1 MPTTAVPIPA
11 APTEAEMK
19 ASPATPSRNSAPETR
34 IKLNEAVVK
43 ALPVPETGNRVHYF
57 PGAILQGKEA
67 PRGFGVRVSAG
78 GVKSFV
84 LNYRIKLRER
94 RYTIGQHP
102 DWSVLDAVNEA
113 RGLRQRIDRGEDP
126 LDERDAVAK
135 ETTLKAIAEDY
146 LADQC
151 GLARDANGKVVRDAK
166 GNATFDASR
175 SKIRS
180 GKLRIRAFENWVF
193 PTLGSKQI
201 ADIKRS
207 DVSELLATIKDH
219 PDGGPSIAHSV
230 LAFISKLFNFY
241 AVNGRNNAFQ
251 NPIARG
257 MSPIKPKQRAGTRV
271 LSDQEIR
278 DVWAVL
284 DKAERETIKDIP
296 PCFARLV
303 RTLLLT
309 AVRRTE
315 AARASW
321 LEHEYLNRND
331 YQGDVLT
338 IPAARMKG
346 KQDHAVPL
354 TPRVLALFGKRPL
367 QQDVKNYLFVFSTDY
382 GKTPFSGYSKAED
395 ALDDEIAK
403 LRKADGRDPMPPW
416 QLSRDVRRTAKTLM
430 QRADVRPDISER
442 VLAHVI
448 PGVEGTYDRY
458 EYLPQKRDA
467 LEKLAA
473 LFDHIL
479 KTIEW

>member
-1 MPTTAVPIPA
+1 MPTTAATPVP
-11 APTEAEMK
+11 EA
-19 ASPATPSRNSAPETR
+19 PATPSRNSAPETR
-34 IKLNEAVVK
+34 IKLNEAVVR
-43 ALPVPETGNRVHYF
+43 ALPVPETGNKVHYF

-67 PRGFGVRVSAG
+67 PRGFGVRVSSG
-78 GVKSFV
+78 GVKSFL

-94 RYTIGQHP
+94 RYTIGQWP
-102 DWSVLDAVNEA
+102 DWSVLDAVNAA
-113 RGLRQRIDRGEDP
+113 RTLRQRIDRGEDP
-126 LDERDAVAK
+126 LDEREAVAK
-135 ETTLKAIAEDY
+135 DTTLKAIAEDY

-151 GLARDANGKVVRDAK
+151 GLVRSTDGKVVRDGK

-207 DVSELLATIKDH
+207 DVSELLVTIKDH
-219 PDGGPSIAHSV
+219 SDGGPSIAHSV
-230 LAFISKLFNFY
+230 LAFLSKLFNWY

-257 MSPIKPKQRAGTRV
+257 MSPIKPKKRAGKRV

-284 DKAERETIKDIP
+284 DKAEREAIKDLP

-309 AVRRTE
+309 AGRRSE
-315 AARASW
+315 AAKAGW
-321 LEHEYLNRND
+321 PEVEYLRRSD
-331 YQGDVLT
+331 FEGDVLT

-354 TPRVLALFGKRPL
+354 TPRVLALFGQRPKAA
-367 QQDVKNYLFVFSTDY
+367 DVKNYPFVFSTDY
-382 GKTPFSGYSKAED
+382 GKTPFSGYSKGKE
-395 ALDDEIAK
+395 ALDNEIAK
-403 LRKADGRDPMPPW
+403 LRKTDGRDPMPPW
-416 QLSRDVRRTAKTLM
+416 QLSRDVRRTARTLLA
-430 QRADVRPDISER
+430 RAGVRPDISER

-448 PGVEGTYDRY
+448 PGRRGRV
-458 EYLPQKRDA
+458 
-467 LEKLAA
+467 
-473 LFDHIL
+473 
-479 KTIEW
+479 